1 MNENK
6 NINWFSR
13 ILIIILGLF
22 IGSMIF
28 YNFYIKEIGNIT
40 NGLIFLICLL
50 IIVLLSEIFDDL
62 SFGKLLS
69 LKKNVTE
76 KKEEIKELKVEKQS
90 LLNLIVTNLN
100 FQNQSQSVGFS
111 ATDVK
116 DLIGIIKAD
125 PEKVKEADKEKEEE
139 LEKITKERASRNRV
153 DFRKLERIGFDK
165 YIKENDFDKYIL
177 NEQIQVDSKD
187 PISSFNPV
195 FDGYL
200 NTDNSEIFIE
210 VKLQRAGLMF
220 RETIYQRLMNIY
232 FYRKLKN
239 SNAYLQLILIEL
251 PEDKSNNRIRN
262 TEEKIKKDFLPAF
275 ETGLLKIEYY
285 KLNEN
290 EEKLVYGQE

>member
-13 ILIIILGLF
+13 ILIIVLGLF

-69 LKKNVTE
+69 LKKNITE
-76 KKEEIKELKVEKQS
+76 KKEEIKDLKVEKQN
-90 LLNLIVTNLN
+90 LLNVILTNLN
-100 FQNQSQSVGFS
+100 FQSQSQSMGIS
-111 ATDVK
+111 SSDLK
-116 DLIGIIKAD
+116 DIIKVIKAD

-139 LEKITKERASRNRV
+139 LEKITKERSSRKTV
-153 DFRKLERIGFDK
+153 DFRKLESIGFERF
-165 YIKENDFDKYIL
+165 IKENDFEKFIL
-177 NEQIQVDSKD
+177 NEQIQVGSKD
-187 PISSFNPV
+187 PISAFNPV

-232 FYRKLKN
+232 FYRKLKK
-239 SNAYLQLILIEL
+239 SNAYLQLILIEM
-251 PEDKSNNRIRN
+251 PEDEANHRIRN
-262 TEEKIKKDFLPAF
+262 MEEKIKKDFLPAY

-285 KLNEN
+285 KLNKD
-290 EEKLVYGQE
+290 EEKLVYRQ